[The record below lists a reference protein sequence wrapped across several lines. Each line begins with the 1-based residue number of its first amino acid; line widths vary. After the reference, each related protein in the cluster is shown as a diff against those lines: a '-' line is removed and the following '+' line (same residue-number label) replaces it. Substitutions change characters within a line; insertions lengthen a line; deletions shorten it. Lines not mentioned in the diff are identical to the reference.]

1 MAAPLSPLPPT
12 VADRDAEIAALQTAF
27 DEYIAS
33 SRELED
39 ELDAELA
46 KMRKF
51 HSLDLIQ
58 VLRTCIHAYM
68 HTCMYRCIYSLVSMK

>member
-1 MAAPLSPLPPT
+1 MATPLSPLPPT

-46 KMRKF
+46 KMRKCLLPLLYYYF
-51 HSLDLIQ
+51 LDILTLLIFT
-58 VLRTCIHAYM
+58 LYELSSF
-68 HTCMYRCIYSLVSMK
+68 Y